1 MKSARQKKII
11 DLLMRDG
18 FVKTSELQSSLG
30 VSIETIRRD
39 FNQLEKEGI
48 LIKTYGGATLAV
60 QQQVYVKP
68 DRDTWQ
74 KRMSISVREKTAI
87 ALRAIEY
94 IKNGSLLA
102 MDSGTTTYEFAKH
115 LNKHSD
121 ITVITND
128 INITEVILRNGSNQV
143 FLLGGMVTTNGSTNG
158 YLAKQ
163 ALSSFS
169 QIDMYVFSC
178 DGVTIEDGFTTSSLE
193 NNELKRMLAE
203 KALKRIALVDH
214 TKFGKKPCLK

>member
-1 MKSARQKKII
+1 
-11 DLLMRDG
+11 
-18 FVKTSELQSSLG
+18 
-30 VSIETIRRD
+30 
-39 FNQLEKEGI
+39 
-48 LIKTYGGATLAV
+48 
-60 QQQVYVKP
+60 
-68 DRDTWQ
+68 
-74 KRMSISVREKTAI
+74 
-87 ALRAIEY
+87 
-94 IKNGSLLA
+94 

-128 INITEVILRNGSNQV
+128 INITEVILRNGSIRFSSSGYGYDQR
-143 FLLGGMVTTNGSTNG
+143 LYQR

-203 KALKRIALVDH
+203 K
-214 TKFGKKPCLK
+214 P